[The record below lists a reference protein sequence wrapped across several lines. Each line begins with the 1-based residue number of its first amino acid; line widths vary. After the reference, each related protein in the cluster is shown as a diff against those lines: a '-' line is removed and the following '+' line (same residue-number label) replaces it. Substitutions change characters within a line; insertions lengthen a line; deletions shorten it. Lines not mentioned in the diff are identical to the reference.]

1 MALFVMRRP
10 VIVATA
16 AIAILLFLGA
26 PFRHIELSLPDDRV
40 LPESASSRQV
50 HDVLREEFSGGEAGA
65 ASVVALGV
73 GEPGS
78 RNDDIDSYAST
89 LARLPG
95 VARVDAATGKIG
107 RAHV

>member
-73 GEPGS
+73 GEPGRS
-78 RNDDIDSYAST
+78 EEHTSELQSLMRNSYAVFCLKKKQS
-89 LARLPG
+89 
-95 VARVDAATGKIG
+95 
-107 RAHV
+107 